1 MKKRYSMIFKS
12 NLAITITKGEIYMR
26 KSIFEETGGTYSQAG
41 GCLLP
46 NLVTGAH
53 EHITVGVW
61 GWRHLKYIQEYRPI
75 LYNRLVLNDKL
86 SSYLAEIDQQA
97 RDRLDTIIQQTAQA
111 QAQGIT
117 EKLKADDPMAWVGR
131 MNNIRCAAEEII
143 SKEIIF
149 L

>member
-1 MKKRYSMIFKS
+1 
-12 NLAITITKGEIYMR
+12 MR
-26 KSIFEETGGTYSQAG
+26 KSIFEETGGTYSRAG

-46 NLVTGAH
+46 NLVTGTYDH
-53 EHITVGVW
+53 TTIGVW
-61 GWRHLKYIQEYRPI
+61 GWRHLKYIQEYHPI

-97 RDRLDTIIQQTAQA
+97 QDRLDTIIQQTAQA
-111 QAQGIT
+111 QGIT
-117 EKLKADDPMAWVGR
+117 EELKAADPMTWVGK

>member
-1 MKKRYSMIFKS
+1 
-12 NLAITITKGEIYMR
+12 MR
-26 KSIFEETGGTYSQAG
+26 RSIFEETGGSYSQVG

-53 EHITVGVW
+53 EHTTIGIW
-61 GWRHLKYIQEYRPI
+61 GRRHLEYIQEYRPV
-75 LYNRLVLNDKL
+75 LYNSLVLNGKL
-86 SSYLAEIDQQA
+86 NSYLAEIDQQTQ
-97 RDRLDTIIQQTAQA
+97 DRLYTIIQQTA

-117 EKLKADDPMAWVGR
+117 EKLKTDDPLAWVGK